1 MTTLDRRLE
10 ALAEAAELARDRLDE
25 RLVDDARH
33 VVEKAGNRLGLG
45 IETTVAALAGP
56 TGAGKSSLFNALAG
70 QSLVEVGRR
79 RPTTSATTA
88 AVWGEVDPALLT
100 WLEVPR
106 RNVIEGGEYDR
117 LVLLDLPDFDSVER
131 DHRDEVDRVVALAD
145 LLLWV
150 VDPQK
155 YADAAWHERYVRP
168 LRSYGEAM
176 AIALNQA
183 DLLAPDALAAC
194 VDDLRRLLAAD
205 GVEGAPVIA
214 VSAVTG
220 EGLDT
225 LRRLLWD
232 RVDAR
237 TAAAQRL
244 AADVDVSAAAL
255 LAQCGEG
262 KAHGVHRDDRERLVS
277 ALADAAA
284 VPTVVRAVE
293 AAHRRRGTLA
303 AGWPF
308 VRWLKRL
315 RPDPLR
321 RLRLP
326 ETPQELV
333 RTSLPGPTDVQRARV
348 HTAARALADRA
359 SSGLPDPWPRQ
370 VRAAAVAT
378 EDEMTDRLDRAV
390 AGTDLGLRTPLWW
403 RVARVVQKVLAAAVL
418 VGALWL
424 LALVLLSYLRL
435 DDVVPTPEARGLPLP
450 TALLLG
456 GAAAG
461 LALAFLARFAI
472 AAGARR
478 RARVADR
485 ALRKRVEEAAEELVI
500 APVEAELNRRDR
512 LRRVLDDAATTPGR
526 RRRASVMG

>member
-10 ALAEAAELARDRLDE
+10 ALAEAAELAADRLDE
-25 RLVDDARH
+25 QLVADARRI
-33 VVEKAGNRLGLG
+33 VEKAGNRLGLG
-45 IETTVAALAGP
+45 VETTVAALAGP
-56 TGAGKSSLFNALAG
+56 TGAGKSSLLNALAG
-70 QSLVEVGRR
+70 DELVEVGRR

-88 AVWGEVDPALLT
+88 AVWGDVDGALLE
-100 WLEVPR
+100 WLGVPR
-106 RNVIEGGEYDR
+106 RHAIGGDEYDR

-131 DHRDEVDRVVALAD
+131 THRDEVDRVVELGD
-145 LLLWV
+145 LLLWI

-168 LRSYGEAM
+168 LRSHGESM
-176 AIALNQA
+176 AVALNQA
-183 DLLAPDALAAC
+183 DLLAPEELASC
-194 VDDLRRLLAAD
+194 VDDLRRLLAED
-205 GVEGAPVIA
+205 GVEGLPVVA

-225 LRRLLWD
+225 LRRLIAE

-237 TAAAQRL
+237 TAAARRL
-244 AADVDVSAAAL
+244 AADVDVSVANL

-262 KAHGVHRDDRERLVS
+262 TAHGVQREDRRRLEA
-277 ALADAAA
+277 ALAEAAA

-293 AAHRRRGTLA
+293 AAHRRRGALA
-303 AGWPF
+303 TGWPF

-333 RTSLPGPTDVQRARV
+333 KTSLPGPTDVQRARV
-348 HTAARALADRA
+348 HSAARALADRA
-359 SSGLPDPWPRQ
+359 AAGLPDPWSRH

-378 EDEMTDRLDRAV
+378 EGEVADRLDRTV
-390 AGTDLGLRTPLWW
+390 AGTDLRLRRPLWW
-403 RVARVVQKVLAAAVL
+403 RIVGALQTVFAAAVA

-435 DDVVPTPEARGLPLP
+435 DDVIPVPESRGIPLP

-461 LALAFLARFAI
+461 IALAFLSRI
-472 AAGARR
+472 ANGIGGRR
-478 RARVADR
+478 RARAAER
-485 ALRKRVEEAAEELVI
+485 ALRARVQEAAEELVI
-500 APVEAELNRRDR
+500 APVEAELDRRDR
-512 LRRVLDDAATTPGR
+512 LRRALATAATTPVR
-526 RRRASVMG
+526 RGRASVMG

>member
-10 ALAEAAELARDRLDE
+10 ALAEAAELAADRLDDH
-25 RLVDDARH
+25 LVDDARR

-45 IETTVAALAGP
+45 VETTVAALAGP
-56 TGAGKSSLFNALAG
+56 TGAGKSSLFNAFAG
-70 QSLVEVGRR
+70 EELVEVGRR

-88 AVWGEVDPALLT
+88 AVWGDVDSALLT
-100 WLEVPR
+100 WLGVPR
-106 RNVIEGGEYDR
+106 RHVIAGTEYDR

-131 DHRDEVDRVVALAD
+131 THRDEVDRVVELAD

-168 LRSYGEAM
+168 LRAHSEAM
-176 AIALNQA
+176 AVALNQS
-183 DLLAPDALAAC
+183 DLLTPEALAAC
-194 VDDLRRLLAAD
+194 VDDLRRLLAED
-205 GVEGAPVIA
+205 GLDGTPVIA
-214 VSAVTG
+214 VSAETG

-225 LRRLLWD
+225 LRRLIAE
-232 RVDAR
+232 RVQAR

-244 AADVDVSAAAL
+244 AADVDVSVAAL

-262 KAHGVHRDDRERLVS
+262 KARGVQRDDRERLLS
-277 ALADAAA
+277 ALADAAG

-293 AAHRRRGTLA
+293 AAHRRRGALA
-303 AGWPF
+303 TGWPF

-333 RTSLPGPTDVQRARV
+333 KTSLPGPTDVQRARV

-359 SSGLPDPWPRQ
+359 AAGLPDPWPRH

-378 EDEMTDRLDRAV
+378 EDEVADRLDRTV
-390 AGTDLGLRTPLWW
+390 AGTDLRLRKPRWW
-403 RVARVVQKVLAAAVL
+403 RFAGALQKVFAASVV
-418 VGALWL
+418 VGAMWL

-435 DDVVPTPEARGLPLP
+435 DDVVPVPEGRGIPLP

-461 LALAFLARFAI
+461 IALALLSRI
-472 AAGARR
+472 VNGVGARR
-478 RARVADR
+478 RARAADR
-485 ALRKRVEEAAEELVI
+485 ALRARVDEAGQELVV
-500 APVEAELNRRDR
+500 APVDAELARRDR
-512 LRRVLDDAATTPGR
+512 LRRALAEAMTTPGR

>member
-1 MTTLDRRLE
+1 VTTLDRRLE
-10 ALAEAAELARDRLDE
+10 ALAEAVELAADRLDDH
-25 RLVDDARH
+25 LVDDARR

-45 IETTVAALAGP
+45 VEMTVAALAGP

-70 QSLVEVGRR
+70 AELVEVGRR

-88 AVWGEVDPALLT
+88 AVWGDVDPALLT
-100 WLEVPR
+100 WLSVPR
-106 RNVIEGGEYDR
+106 RHIIAGTEFDR

-131 DHRDEVDRVVALAD
+131 THRDEVDRVVELAD

-168 LRSYGEAM
+168 LRAHGDAM
-176 AIALNQA
+176 AVTLNQA
-183 DLLAPDALAAC
+183 DLLAPQALAAC
-194 VDDLRRLLAAD
+194 VDDLRRLLAED
-205 GVEGAPVIA
+205 GLDGMPVIA
-214 VSAVTG
+214 VSAETG

-225 LRRLLWD
+225 LRRLIAE
-232 RVDAR
+232 RVEAR

-244 AADVDVSAAAL
+244 AADVDVAVAAL
-255 LAQCGEG
+255 LPQCGEG
-262 KAHGVHRDDRERLVS
+262 KARGVQRDDRERLLS
-277 ALADAAA
+277 ALADAAG

-293 AAHRRRGTLA
+293 AAHRRRGALA

-333 RTSLPGPTDVQRARV
+333 KTSLPGPTDVQRARV
-348 HTAARALADRA
+348 HTAGRALADRA
-359 SSGLPDPWPRQ
+359 AAGLPDPWPRH

-378 EDEMTDRLDRAV
+378 ENEVADRLDRAV
-390 AGTDLGLRTPLWW
+390 AGTDLRLRKPLWW
-403 RVARVVQKVLAAAVL
+403 RFAGALQKVFAAAVV

-435 DDVVPTPEARGLPLP
+435 DDVVPVPEGRGIPLP

-461 LALAFLARFAI
+461 IALALLARI
-472 AAGARR
+472 VNGAGARR
-478 RARVADR
+478 RARAADR
-485 ALRKRVEEAAEELVI
+485 ALRARVDEAAQELVV
-500 APVEAELNRRDR
+500 APVDAQLARRDR
-512 LRRVLDDAATTPGR
+512 LRRALAEAMTAPGR

>member
-10 ALAEAAELARDRLDE
+10 ALSEAAELATDRLDE
-25 RLVDDARH
+25 RLVTDARR

-45 IETTVAALAGP
+45 VETTVAALGGP
-56 TGAGKSSLFNALAG
+56 TGAGKSSLFNAFARED
-70 QSLVEVGRR
+70 LVEVGRR
-79 RPTTSATTA
+79 RPTTSSTTA
-88 AVWGEVDPALLT
+88 AVWGEFDPALLT
-100 WLEVPR
+100 WLNVPR
-106 RNVIEGGEYDR
+106 RHLVEGSEYDR

-131 DHRDEVDRVVALAD
+131 SHRDEVDRVVELAD

-168 LRSYGEAM
+168 LRSYGNAM
-176 AIALNQA
+176 AVALNQA

-194 VDDLRRLLAAD
+194 VDDLRRLLAED
-205 GVEGAPVIA
+205 GLDATPVIA
-214 VSAVTG
+214 VSAETG

-225 LRRLLWD
+225 LRRLIAA

-244 AADVDVSAAAL
+244 AADVDLSGAAL
-255 LAQCGEG
+255 LAHCGDG
-262 KAHGVHRDDRERLVS
+262 KARGVQQDDRKRLLS
-277 ALADAAA
+277 ALADAAG
-284 VPTVVRAVE
+284 VPTVVRAVD
-293 AAHRRRGTLA
+293 AAHRRRGALV

-308 VRWLKRL
+308 LRWLKRL

-333 RTSLPGPTDVQRARV
+333 KTSLPGPTDVQRARV
-348 HTAARALADRA
+348 HSGARALADRA
-359 SSGLPDPWPRQ
+359 AAGLPDPWPRHL
-370 VRAAAVAT
+370 RAAAVAS
-378 EDEMTDRLDRAV
+378 EEEVADRLDRTV
-390 AGTDLGLRTPLWW
+390 AGTDLRLRKPLWW
-403 RVARVVQKVLAAAVL
+403 RVAGALQKVFAASVA

-424 LALVLLSYLRL
+424 LALLLLSYLQL
-435 DDVVPTPEARGLPLP
+435 DDVLPMPETRGVPLP

-456 GAAAG
+456 GAAIG
-461 LALAFLARFAI
+461 IALGFLSRI
-472 AAGARR
+472 VNGVGARR
-478 RARVADR
+478 RARVAER
-485 ALRKRVEEAAEELVI
+485 ALRARVDEAAEELVI
-500 APVEAELNRRDR
+500 APVEAELERRDR
-512 LRRVLDDAATTPGR
+512 LRRALAEATTTPGR